1 MELLGVDSQI
11 WIAHHEFVFDWQLWA
26 PRLLNIVITLARV
39 VPETAREAV
48 KLRRWSV
55 RVHMW
60 GKQLCN
66 CNSLQAPLSCRHP
79 RDWTWGCKFQIHIGQ
94 VHPDVNTDGPDWQV
108 EVRSIAD

>member
-48 KLRRWSV
+48 KPEALECARAYAGKAIVQLQQLAGSVEPPPPTRLDVGVQVSDSYWPSSSRR
-55 RVHMW
+55 
-60 GKQLCN
+60 
-66 CNSLQAPLSCRHP
+66 
-79 RDWTWGCKFQIHIGQ
+79 
-94 VHPDVNTDGPDWQV
+94 
-108 EVRSIAD
+108 